1 MISVLMLDSLC
12 SFMMLGGTDDGDEHW
27 ACHGAVLD
35 RKTVVGAAEVADIV
49 DGVVL
54 LLDGGGHFAG
64 AELVMVGRRAAHL
77 LAAMVVA
84 GEGAALLVLL
94 LVEEDVAE
102 QVVVDEFLPVGHVGA
117 VGDPAL
123 HAWVGHDLP
132 IELRLVWLCASAA
145 MVHALGT
152 A

>member
-1 MISVLMLDSLC
+1 MLDSLC
-12 SFMMLGGTDDGDEHW
+12 SLMILGGTDDGDQHR

-35 RKTVVGAAEVADIV
+35 RKTVVGAAQIYIV

-132 IELRLVWLCASAA
+132 IELRLMWLCASATT
-145 MVHALGT
+145 VHALCT

>member
-1 MISVLMLDSLC
+1 MVLMLDSLC
-12 SFMMLGGTDDGDEHW
+12 SFVGTDDGDEHW

-35 RKTVVGAAEVADIV
+35 RKTVVGAAQIYIV

-123 HAWVGHDLP
+123 HAWVGHDLTVV
-132 IELRLVWLCASAA
+132 LRLVWLCASATS
-145 MVHALGT
+145 VHALCT